1 MDKAE
6 YFPRKKLF
14 EEAQDLVAT
23 FYSTGDYIS
32 ENASEY
38 ASMLTKEDEKDEFYY
53 CLYLLSML
61 SSTNE
66 LLKVVEHIVKSLNS
80 SRVRR
85 KVTSI
90 EEFQGEIDIEAYIA
104 RNYVEKVAASWVR
117 LGVDSRKRALSI
129 INQSPAGNKN
139 YKNTEKV
146 VLDEKFYTQKE
157 EKSDTQIQQE
167 MLELQKMLKEG
178 KL

>member
-104 RNYVEKVAASWVR
+104 RNYVEKVSICY
-117 LGVDSRKRALSI
+117 KMFNLS
-129 INQSPAGNKN
+129 NAGISADIVHNKAGRRN
-139 YKNTEKV
+139 I
-146 VLDEKFYTQKE
+146 
-157 EKSDTQIQQE
+157 S
-167 MLELQKMLKEG
+167 
-178 KL
+178 